1 MCHSSA
7 VGGYFGVTG
16 IAKKVGGLYYWKG
29 QQKHIRKFVRECSI
43 CQRNKNGN
51 VVTPGLL

>member
-1 MCHSSA
+1 MSHSSA